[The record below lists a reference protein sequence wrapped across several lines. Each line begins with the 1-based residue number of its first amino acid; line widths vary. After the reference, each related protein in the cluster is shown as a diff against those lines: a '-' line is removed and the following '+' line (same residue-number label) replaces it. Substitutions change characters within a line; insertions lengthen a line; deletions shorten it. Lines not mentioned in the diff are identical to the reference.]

1 MDTRQCA
8 LDAVDDL
15 GTRKRNQQERAR
27 AETSVVAATLEQRH
41 ENQPPPASSR
51 PTEQFPP
58 VASFA
63 VPPPPHNQQ
72 RRRSRAVNE
81 QDFRYVKA
89 LREDKDFSEV
99 KLLGGRDTQKKV
111 INYTDCVKYLR
122 SETQGAQPP
131 KGHRAPDKWT
141 PGAEIEGI
149 AKAVKKLNSTPPWLQ
164 PVSRRSESLN
174 LAPRD

>member
-1 MDTRQCA
+1 MDTRHNAVVDSGSPQC
-8 LDAVDDL
+8 D
-15 GTRKRNQQERAR
+15 QQERAR
-27 AETSVVAATLEQRH
+27 AETSAVATTLEQRH
-41 ENQPPPASSR
+41 ENQPPPASFR
-51 PTEQFPP
+51 PTEQSPP

-89 LREDKDFSEV
+89 LREDKDFSKV

-122 SETQGAQPP
+122 SETQGAHPP

-141 PGAEIEGI
+141 PGAETKGI
-149 AKAVKKLNSTPPWLQ
+149 AKAIEKLNRTPPWLQ